1 MNGGDGGGG
10 GGGVVKNDS
19 DTHKTV
25 LVIGE
30 KDDWAESIVSQK
42 EGNGLVII
50 YLNTV
55 SVSLF
60 SFFQTLPGQNYVQI
74 SSVALEKAHTHTH
87 TQVGLCKR
95 FLFSS
100 PSGWWKG
107 VGWGDR

>member
-1 MNGGDGGGG
+1 MVGDGVGGG

-30 KDDWAESIVSQK
+30 KDERAESIVSQK
-42 EGNGLVII
+42 EGNGLMII

-60 SFFQTLPGQNYVQI
+60 FFSLFFSNFTR
-74 SSVALEKAHTHTH
+74 AK
-87 TQVGLCKR
+87 LCT
-95 FLFSS
+95 
-100 PSGWWKG
+100 
-107 VGWGDR
+107 D

>member
-1 MNGGDGGGG
+1 MVGDGV

-30 KDDWAESIVSQK
+30 KDDRAESIVSQK
-42 EGNGLVII
+42 EGNGLMII

-60 SFFQTLPGQNYVQI
+60 FSLSLFFKLYPGKIMYRL
-74 SSVALEKAHTHTH
+74 VA
-87 TQVGLCKR
+87 
-95 FLFSS
+95 
-100 PSGWWKG
+100 
-107 VGWGDR
+107 